1 MHAGAAA
8 DMEKLFGAY
17 GGVIW
22 CFPTCQYVSI
32 ITVFFV
38 SIFLPIVSGR
48 SFCLSIYLS
57 ILIYLCVLPVL
68 SFCLFVVRSV
78 YFSIFMFIV
87 ASFHL
92 FYGSMRFS
100 IYLILTQQVSG
111 FYCFFPWLGSSAPP
125 FYTQKGPP
133 FYTQKGRANPREK
146 MQGNPLNKFVFSFY
160 RFIPCYF
167 LSSWNLYLCVCVFY
181 RSIVLFIFTT
191 YHDLYLLTS
200 CPSTYLSIDL
210 SSYLY
215 FLWYACPI
223 CMFCLSIDN
232 LVFWLFGVCLPTLFF
247 LSVSISVYLSFFLPM
262 RLSMWLSI
270 HLSMYL
276 SICRSFSS
284 LCLSIFLSFFQ
295 SFLPI
300 ALSIYLSFCLS
311 ICFFPSGVLSID
323 LYTDHFSKSTLLGLF
338 PRNWKLGF
346 KKLD

>member
-125 FYTQKGPP
+125 FYTQKG
-133 FYTQKGRANPREK
+133 RANPREK
-146 MQGNPLNKFVFSFY
+146 MQGDPLNKFVF
-160 RFIPCYF
+160 
-167 LSSWNLYLCVCVFY
+167 LSIALFHVTFFQVGTYIYVCVLPFY
-181 RSIVLFIFTT
+181 RS
-191 YHDLYLLTS
+191 LYLYYLPWSLSTY
-200 CPSTYLSIDL
+200 PSTYLSIDL

-247 LSVSISVYLSFFLPM
+247 LSVSISVYLSFFLPV

-284 LCLSIFLSFFQ
+284 LCLSILLSFFQ

-323 LYTDHFSKSTLLGLF
+323 LYTDHFSKSTLFGLF